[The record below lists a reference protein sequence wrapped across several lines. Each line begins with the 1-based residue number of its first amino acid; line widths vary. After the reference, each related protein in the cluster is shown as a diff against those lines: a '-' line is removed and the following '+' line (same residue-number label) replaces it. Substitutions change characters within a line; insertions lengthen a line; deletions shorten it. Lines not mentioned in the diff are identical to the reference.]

1 LKAYQFFLTLS
12 ASKRIQFSQA
22 RKNYNFNLKSKKM
35 TRLKAFV
42 LNNHLANWKQV
53 ALITEL
59 RALKDNLL
67 ETKNVLKKLRK

>member
-1 LKAYQFFLTLS
+1 
-12 ASKRIQFSQA
+12 
-22 RKNYNFNLKSKKM
+22 M